1 MKKTSTIVL
10 LSILLFTIS
19 SGQQIQYPKAKKIS
33 HIDDYHGNKIED
45 PYRWLEDTN
54 SDETKQWIEQE
65 NKLTNEYLSKIPY
78 RNSLKNRLTE
88 LMNYERYS
96 APLKVGEYYIFSKND
111 GLQEQNVIYIQ
122 KGLDGTPE
130 ILIDPNKFSE
140 DGSVSLAGIF
150 FSNDNKYLSYGI
162 SKGGSDWREFYVMDL
177 STKKILDDKIQWSKF
192 TGNAWYKDGF
202 FYGKYNEPKAGEE
215 LKQSNEFQ
223 KLYYHKIGTP
233 QTQDLLI
240 LEDKQNPKRLFEAN
254 VTDDEKYLIISV
266 AEGSSS
272 YNLLWYKNL
281 LDDGPIVKLIDN
293 FEAEYNAV
301 DNIDDKLLVVT
312 NYEAPNYKLILI
324 DLKNPSK
331 DNWETI
337 IPESKNVIQN
347 VSHIGSKLIVTFIKD
362 ATSKISVYNENGKYL
377 YDIDLPTL
385 GTVSGFGGKNKDTET
400 FYTFTSFTYPPTI
413 YRYDIINNKSELFR
427 KSNVKFDMT
436 AYETKQIFYESKD
449 GTKVPLFIVHKKG
462 LKLDG
467 NNPTLLYAYGGFNIS
482 QQPSFSV
489 LRIPL
494 LENNF
499 VFALACIRG
508 GGEYGEEWHKAG
520 MLSKKQNVFDDFIS
534 AAEWLIE
541 NKYTSPNKLSIQ
553 GASNGGLL
561 IGAVINQRP
570 ELIKVAFPMVGVMDM
585 LRFHKFTIGWAWVSE
600 YGSSDNPE
608 QFNYLIKY
616 SPLHNIKKGVDY
628 PATMVTTADH
638 DDRVFPAHSFKYIAT
653 LQEKNSSKNPALIR
667 IETKVGHGAGTS
679 TSKSIE
685 LYTDLWSFMFYNLGL
700 TPKFNTK

>member
-10 LSILLFTIS
+10 FSILLFTIS

-150 FSNDNKYLSYGI
+150 FSNDNKYLSYGL
-162 SKGGSDWREFYVMDL
+162 SKGGSDWREFYIMDL

-202 FYGKYNEPKAGEE
+202 FYGKYDEPKAGEE

-233 QTQDLLI
+233 QAQDLLI

-377 YDIDLPTL
+377 YDINLPTL

-570 ELIKVAFPMVGVMDM
+570 ELFKVAFPMVGVMDM